1 MKKKDIKINGYSLI
15 FFSVLLHLKLTGQI
29 IVEEPPKMHYYE
41 MTHER
46 IRNFWEM
53 KDMRDVTHRNRYL
66 MGRNRISGN
75 ISYNW
80 GRIVI
85 DDGNEK
91 HDEMRS
97 ALGFFTRIRFLE
109 EFSLNAT
116 FYKDFNPKAAARWTS
131 NYTYSIA
138 RYNWNPNKINF
149 GYENYI
155 NNRYSDDLKTFGN
168 KFQEGYYFISYN
180 QGLSDS
186 LLNKIR
192 LDNSTDLKLIYF
204 LRYAVKYRTADEK
217 LRGGLFTGKPT
228 LGVSC
233 RFTVFWRIY
242 LESAI
247 YFYPANKKA
256 PWDPDYSYG
265 FGYFDWRSFRISL
278 TYGNWA
284 VNRFPGNKS
293 YYPYYGFIDGNFRI
307 AANWIW

>member
-1 MKKKDIKINGYSLI
+1 MKKKTIKINIYPFI
-15 FFSVLLHLKLTGQI
+15 FFSVLLQLKLTGQI

-46 IRNFWEM
+46 IRNFWKM
-53 KDMRDVTHRNRYL
+53 KDMRDVTHKNSYL

-85 DDGNEK
+85 DDGKEK

-97 ALGFFTRIRFLE
+97 AFGFFTRIRFLE

-138 RYNWNPNKINF
+138 RYNWNPNKLNF

-180 QGLSDS
+180 QGLPDS
-186 LLNKIR
+186 LLSKIR
-192 LDNSTDLKLIYF
+192 VDNSTDLKLIYF

-233 RFTVFWRIY
+233 RFTMFWRIY

-293 YYPYYGFIDGNFRI
+293 YYPYYGFIDGNFKI

>member
-1 MKKKDIKINGYSLI
+1 MKKKDIKINSYHLI
-15 FFSVLLHLKLTGQI
+15 FFSVLLQLKLTGQI

-66 MGRNRISGN
+66 MGRNRVSGN
-75 ISYNW
+75 VSYNW

-85 DDGNEK
+85 DDGKEK

-97 ALGFFTRIRFLE
+97 AIGFFTRIRFLE

-138 RYNWNPNKINF
+138 RYNWNPNKLNF

-180 QGLSDS
+180 QGISDS

-247 YFYPANKKA
+247 YVYPANKKA

-284 VNRFPGNKS
+284 VNRFPGNES
-293 YYPYYGFIDGNFRI
+293 SYPYYGFIDGNFRI
-307 AANWIW
+307 VANWIW